1 MDLKKKED
9 KISLL
14 TTRGKFIF
22 YPALINGLLWYL
34 VRSLR
39 LLGDFSE
46 KMNTFLEWNFH
57 VFTFL
62 MIFFVSIILTNIITN
77 DSFKLINKK

>member
-9 KISLL
+9 RTPLL
-14 TTRGKFIF
+14 TTRGKFVF

-39 LLGDFSE
+39 LLGDFPE
-46 KMNTFLEWNFH
+46 KINDFLDWNSH

-62 MIFFVSIILTNIITN
+62 MIFFVSIILTNIVTN